1 VYAAVRSRTAPS
13 RSRSPVCSPAD
24 SAAIDTGCGGLAGSG
39 AAGPVADG
47 DPGVARGG
55 AVVGSEEPRD
65 GPGDAGARPVDPL
78 EHPASRRS
86 APTAPATR
94 TADPRTTIGAPGK
107 GTSTVRVGRWG
118 LREPVLRSD
127 A

>member
-1 VYAAVRSRTAPS
+1 
-13 RSRSPVCSPAD
+13 
-24 SAAIDTGCGGLAGSG
+24 
-39 AAGPVADG
+39 
-47 DPGVARGG
+47 
-55 AVVGSEEPRD
+55 VVGSEELRD
-65 GPGDAGARPVDPL
+65 APGDAGARPVDPL

-107 GTSTVRVGRWG
+107 GTSTVRVGQWG
-118 LREPVLRSD
+118 RREPVLRSD